1 VAKAS
6 PPRRGPPRT
15 AAPSRKARAPRS
27 LSAEEMAGQQREISV
42 SEFFTKN
49 RHLLG
54 FDNPRKALLTTVRE
68 AVDNALDA
76 CEEAGI
82 LPAID
87 VAISRVADRGRNGN
101 GAAAG
106 GADAGSGALPLF
118 EGKPADVPKPAP
130 DEDDDDVGPRK
141 RGVAAPPERFVVSVE
156 DNGPGIVKEQVAKI
170 FGKLLY
176 GSKFHRLRQSRGAQG
191 IGISAAGM
199 YGQLTTGKP
208 VRIWTRTGRKKP
220 AHFIE
225 MHMDLRKNAPEV
237 TKDDTVEWEREHAT
251 GTKVE
256 IELEAKYQKGAR
268 SVDDYLRQTA
278 LANPHVSI
286 RYRDPEGGE
295 TVIDRAVKAPP
306 EPSREIQ
313 PHPYGVELGMLIQMM
328 KATSSRKLKA
338 FLQNEFSRVS
348 SRTAAQICAKAGLP
362 PTAWVARIVR
372 DEADRLHRALS
383 EVRVQN
389 PPTDCVS
396 PIGADAVA
404 KALQRERPG
413 AFVHA
418 ETRPPSVYRGNPFV
432 VEAGVAWGG
441 ENAPPADELATLF
454 RFANR
459 VPLLYQQ
466 GACAV
471 NKAVLSCPW
480 RNYGVDQSR
489 GALPSGPLLVFVHVA
504 SVWVPFTSES
514 KEAVAHYPE
523 ILKEIRLAVMGCGRE
538 LGRHLSRQR
547 RMADAQRKKDYIA
560 AYLPHIV
567 EALTEILSLDEKAQ
581 KSATRNL
588 TEILEKS
595 RSV

>member
-1 VAKAS
+1 MVAGA
-6 PPRRGPPRT
+6 G
-15 AAPSRKARAPRS
+15 ARAARTPKPAT
-27 LSAEEMAGQQREISV
+27 AEDMAGQQREISV

-54 FDNPRKALLTTVRE
+54 FDNPRKALLTTVKE

-82 LPAID
+82 LPQVE
-87 VAISRVADRGRNGN
+87 VAIARVAERNGKGTVPGSN
-101 GAAAG
+101 GAAEPA
-106 GADAGSGALPLF
+106 AAMPLF
-118 EGKPADVPKPAP
+118 DGKPAPAAAAKAP
-130 DEDDDDVGPRK
+130 GGDEDDDGDDQPRK
-141 RGVAAPPERFVVSVE
+141 RGIAAPPERYVVAVE
-156 DNGPGIVKEQVAKI
+156 DNGPGIVREQVAKI

-176 GSKFHRLRQSRGAQG
+176 GSKFHRLRQSRGQQG

-208 VRIWTRTGRKKP
+208 VRIWTRTGRKKKT
-220 AHFIE
+220 HFIE

-237 TKDDTVEWEREHAT
+237 TKDEETDRPWPFAS
-251 GTKVE
+251 GTRVE
-256 IELEAKYQKGAR
+256 IELEAKYQKGAK

-278 LANPHVSI
+278 LANPHVTI
-286 RYRDPEGGE
+286 RYTDPEGSTTEIG
-295 TVIDRAVKAPP
+295 RAVKALPDLP
-306 EPSREIQ
+306 REIQ

-328 KATSSRKLKA
+328 KATSSKKIKA

-348 SRTAAQICAKAGLP
+348 PRTAGEICAKAGLS
-362 PTAWVARIVR
+362 PTAWVSRIARE
-372 DEADRLHRALS
+372 EADRLHKTLS
-383 EVRVQN
+383 EVRIQN

-396 PIGADAVA
+396 PIGEEAIR

-418 ETRPPSVYRGNPFV
+418 VTRPPSVYRGNPFC

-441 ENAPPADELATLF
+441 EGVPADELAALY

-466 GACAV
+466 SACAV
-471 NKAVLSCPW
+471 SKAVLSCPW

-489 GALPSGPLLVFVHVA
+489 GALPVGPLLVFVHLA

-514 KEAVAHYPE
+514 KEAIAHYPE
-523 ILKEIRLAVMGCGRE
+523 ILKEIRLAVMDCGRN
-538 LGRHLSRQR
+538 LGQHLSRQR
-547 RMADAQRKKDYIA
+547 RMVDAQKKKDYIA

-567 EALTEILSLDEKAQ
+567 AALTEILSLDEKAQ
-581 KSATRNL
+581 KGATRNL

-595 RSV
+595 RSM

>member
-1 VAKAS
+1 MPTATAKK
-6 PPRRGPPRT
+6 PPKHST
-15 AAPSRKARAPRS
+15 
-27 LSAEEMAGQQREISV
+27 AEEMAGQQREISV

-54 FDNPRKALLTTVRE
+54 FDNPRKALLTTVKE

-82 LPAID
+82 LPHIAVSIT
-87 VAISRVADRGRNGN
+87 RVADRKGPEATPPEPGM
-101 GAAAG
+101 
-106 GADAGSGALPLF
+106 PLF
-118 EGKPADVPKPAP
+118 EAGAEPAVKAGDE
-130 DEDDDDVGPRK
+130 DEDDAPKRK
-141 RGVAAPPERFVVSVE
+141 GIAAPPERYVVAVE
-156 DNGPGIVKEQVAKI
+156 DNGPGIVREQVAKI

-176 GSKFHRLRQSRGAQG
+176 GSKFHRLRQSRGQQG

-208 VRIWTRTGRKKP
+208 VRIWSRTGKKKP

-237 TKDDTVEWEREHAT
+237 TKDEEVEWPRPFDS
-251 GTKVE
+251 GTRVE

-278 LANPHVSI
+278 LANPHVTI
-286 RYRDPEGGE
+286 VYEDPEGQK
-295 TVIDRAVKAPP
+295 TAIDRAVKTLP
-306 EPSREIQ
+306 ELPREIQ

-328 KATSSRKLKA
+328 KATEAKKLKA

-348 SRTAAQICAKAGLP
+348 PRTAGEICDKAGLP

-372 DEADRLHRALS
+372 EEADRLHKALS
-383 EVRVQN
+383 EVRIQN

-396 PIGADAVA
+396 PIGEEAVR
-404 KALQRERPG
+404 KALLRERPG

-418 ETRPPSVYRGNPFV
+418 VTRPPSVYRGNPFC
-432 VEAGVAWGG
+432 VEAGIAWGG
-441 ENAPPADELATLF
+441 EGVPADELANLF

-466 GACAV
+466 SACAV
-471 NKAVLSCPW
+471 QKSVISCPW

-489 GALPSGPLLVFVHVA
+489 GALPAGPLLVFVHVA

-523 ILKEIRLAVMGCGRE
+523 ILKEIRLAVMDCGRN
-538 LGRHLSRQR
+538 LGQHLSRQR
-547 RMADAQRKKDYIA
+547 RLADAQKKKDYIA

-567 EALTEILSLDEKAQ
+567 AALTEILDLDEKAQ
-581 KSATRNL
+581 NAATRNL

-595 RSV
+595 REV